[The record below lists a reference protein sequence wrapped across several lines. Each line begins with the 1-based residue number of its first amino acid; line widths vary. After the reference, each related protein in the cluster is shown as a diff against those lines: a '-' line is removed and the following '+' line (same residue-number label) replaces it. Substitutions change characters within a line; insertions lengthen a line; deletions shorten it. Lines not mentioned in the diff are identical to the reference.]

1 MKVNLI
7 FEKLEI
13 LIVIIHIFVYIG
25 RGGER
30 AFYGDI
36 SE

>member
-7 FEKLEI
+7 LKKLEM
-13 LIVIIHIFVYIG
+13 LIVIIHIFVYI
-25 RGGER
+25 RRGER

>member
-7 FEKLEI
+7 FEKVGDVNSDYPYLC
-13 LIVIIHIFVYIG
+13 VYKE
-25 RGGER
+25 GER